1 MTKPTYHNAGGLS
14 NKDTTQAPEITTPE
28 PDSTNVPPARET
40 ELLRDMQHVSAV
52 TADRTPA
59 FLRFEGSPCED
70 ELATPVT
77 PTPAPAQ
84 VAYTSPLE
92 PPDKHDQ
99 CAAIPA
105 GSPNVIAHIAKNY
118 KPFEEQAG
126 SLPPDGCGQLNQ
138 AIYYAAI
145 QGLAEGQ
152 TPEQVYDILY
162 PAGLKAGRP
171 ATKLYREVWHAIEDA
186 VRYLSGVATD
196 IEKSRTRQPKPD
208 WDRIVSTARANG
220 KVSDLVRESKP
231 VPTVFADVLDLWFK
245 PGEWACL
252 AGERHTASTRTVED
266 WKADGAPP
274 PQLFVPNPMSAKHGR
289 TREGTLSE
297 RTLENVGP
305 RRILPV
311 EFDFSPKA
319 GPECARML
327 EHMQELGY
335 SVKDV
340 NAALHTHL
348 DSMVPLGAAV
358 DSGGKS
364 IHGHYPCAHLSEEDL
379 QRFKDYAL
387 VLGADPQVF
396 VPNQL
401 VRFPGGVRA
410 DNGKHQNLLY
420 VNPEV
425 MGHE

>member
-1 MTKPTYHNAGGLS
+1 MNTSNIIDVREQDTPQESEHEVRPTGATAGPFEKDGNAGDGPAASEWQPGLDGRCCS
-14 NKDTTQAPEITTPE
+14 GDE
-28 PDSTNVPPARET
+28 R
-40 ELLRDMQHVSAV
+40 VSAE
-52 TADRTPA
+52 P
-59 FLRFEGSPCED
+59 
-70 ELATPVT
+70 ATPVT
-77 PTPAPAQ
+77 PAPAQ
-84 VAYTSPLE
+84 PVVYTSPLE
-92 PPDKHDQ
+92 PPERHDQ
-99 CAAIPA
+99 CAAIPR
-105 GSPNVIAHIAKNY
+105 GSPNVIAHLAKNY
-118 KPFEEQAG
+118 TPFAEQAG
-126 SLPPDGCGQLNQ
+126 SLPPAGCSQLNQ
-138 AIYYAAI
+138 AIFFAAI

-171 ATKLYREVWHAIEDA
+171 ASELYREVWHAIENA
-186 VRYLSGVATD
+186 VRYLSGPATD
-196 IEKSRTRQPKPD
+196 IGKSRSRQPRTD

-245 PGEWACL
+245 PGELACL
-252 AGERHTASTRTVED
+252 AGERHTASTRSVED
-266 WKADGAPP
+266 WKAIGLP
-274 PQLFVPNPMSAKHGR
+274 PQFFVPNPMSAKYGR
-289 TREGTLSE
+289 TREGELSE
-297 RTLENVGP
+297 RTLENVGA

-327 EHMQELGY
+327 EQMQELGY

-348 DSMVPLGAAV
+348 DSMVPLGAAI

-379 QRFKDYAL
+379 QRFKDCAL

-410 DNGKHQNLLY
+410 DNGKAQNLLY

-425 MGHE
+425 MRHE

>member
-1 MTKPTYHNAGGLS
+1 MPT
-14 NKDTTQAPEITTPE
+14 DAPSAESVVQ
-28 PDSTNVPPARET
+28 DN
-40 ELLRDMQHVSAV
+40 LLDLDHVSASAGALAAGGDSDV

-59 FLRFEGSPCED
+59 FLPFEGSLCED
-70 ELATPVT
+70 EPATPVT
-77 PTPAPAQ
+77 PAPAQAQ

-92 PPDKHDQ
+92 PPEKHDQ
-99 CAAIPA
+99 CAAIPVDT
-105 GSPNVIAHIAKNY
+105 PNVIAHLAKNY

-138 AIYYAAI
+138 AIFFAAI

-162 PAGLKAGRP
+162 PAGLKAGRS
-171 ATKLYREVWHAIEDA
+171 ATKLYREVWHAIESA
-186 VRYLSGVATD
+186 ARYLSGSDSGV
-196 IEKSRTRQPKPD
+196 EKYRTRQPKPD
-208 WDRIVSTARANG
+208 LDRVVSTALANG

-252 AGERHTASTRTVED
+252 AAERHTASTRTVED
-266 WKADGAPP
+266 WKAAGVP
-274 PQLFVPNPMSAKHGR
+274 PQLFIPNPMSAKHGR
-289 TREGTLSE
+289 TRAGTLSE

-327 EHMQELGY
+327 EQMQELGY

-379 QRFKDYAL
+379 QRFKDCAL

-410 DNGKHQNLLY
+410 DNGKAQNLLY

-425 MGHE
+425 MRHE